1 MNCLV
6 RDRQI
11 TQDQLNFCIEFKK
24 TNPKDRLG
32 AILKYHGFIDDLCLA
47 EALSKQIG
55 WPVYRNDFIPDQEV
69 IEEVGVDF

>member
-1 MNCLV
+1 MSKIGELLV

-32 AILKYHGFIDDLCLA
+32 AILKYHGFIDDL
-47 EALSKQIG
+47 
-55 WPVYRNDFIPDQEV
+55 V
-69 IEEVGVDF
+69 